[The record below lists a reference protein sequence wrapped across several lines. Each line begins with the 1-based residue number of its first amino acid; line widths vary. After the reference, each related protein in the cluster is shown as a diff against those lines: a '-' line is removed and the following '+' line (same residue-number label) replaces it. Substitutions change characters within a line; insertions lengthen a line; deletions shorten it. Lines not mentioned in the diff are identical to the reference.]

1 MNENLLSLLFQRN
14 YLKVTGSN
22 SFHTTKTKTGSYS
35 VQEDLR
41 FRGSVF
47 FARFKVNHR
56 SIYSRISARMCAVA
70 MAMGLVK
77 NKAQKMAFCLFEKH
91 PVIRF
96 LSNFAHYEF
105 T

>member
-1 MNENLLSLLFQRN
+1 M
-14 YLKVTGSN
+14 TGSY

-35 VQEDLR
+35 SQVDLR

-77 NKAQKMAFCLFEKH
+77 NKAQKMVFVYLKNIQLLDFFQTLLTMNSHKIPSVNAVLIKF
-91 PVIRF
+91 
-96 LSNFAHYEF
+96 
-105 T
+105 